1 MARFGT
7 ELARLLLPASV
18 RDGLETMKSRPLVV
32 VHDGEGSR
40 VPWEALRIGDVH
52 PALEGGLTRRYT
64 SEALTVAR
72 WREQREANGRL
83 RVLMVV
89 DPTLDLPGAA
99 DEGAAL
105 GRMLRA
111 GGADVEL
118 LCGAAA
124 TRDALLRA
132 IGAGD
137 HDILHFAGHGF
148 FDAGNPGR
156 SGLVCA
162 GQEVLR
168 GADLDGLG
176 DLPALVFFNACEAA
190 RVRKPRGAQGQR
202 LFAFRRS
209 TSVAEA
215 FLAGGVANFLG
226 THWPVGD
233 QAALAFSTCFYR
245 RLLDAAPLGDCV
257 LAARRRVLELDS
269 IDWADYVLYG
279 SPDFTV
285 GDPGRDWS
293 SARNRWPRR

>member
-1 MARFGT
+1 
-7 ELARLLLPASV
+7 
-18 RDGLETMKSRPLVV
+18 
-32 VHDGEGSR
+32 
-40 VPWEALRIGDVH
+40 
-52 PALEGGLTRRYT
+52 
-64 SEALTVAR
+64 
-72 WREQREANGRL
+72 
-83 RVLMVV
+83 
-89 DPTLDLPGAA
+89 
-99 DEGAAL
+99 
-105 GRMLRA
+105 MLRA
-111 GGADVEL
+111 RGADVDVL
-118 LCGAAA
+118 SGAAA

-132 IGAGD
+132 IGAGC
-137 HDILHFAGHGF
+137 HDVLHFAGHGF

-190 RVRKPRGAQGQR
+190 RVRKPRGTQGQR

-233 QAALAFSTCFYR
+233 QAALAFSTSFYQ
-245 RLLDAAPLGDCV
+245 RLLEAAPLGDCV
-257 LAARRRVLELDS
+257 LAARRRVLALDS

-285 GDPGRDWS
+285 GNPDHT
-293 SARNRWPRR
+293 